1 MSGESKENQLTDM
14 EQAIR
19 LSQETARS
27 EQYCRE
33 SESGGGGHT
42 PSQNEDAYDKH
53 IANPEKWFELKELK
67 NLVWEDGN
75 TPSNAFGVEAGELK
89 SDKLKKVSEYFL
101 SRVVPGDGFCLIRS
115 IEALIDKRYK
125 YLENPRDTTP
135 PGMTREVQTE
145 KFLDKIGG
153 TEEVKKIL
161 KKMDFSDLNQ
171 WFNDL
176 NLKNNAPN
184 RGNFCTLGEGWLY
197 IMSHLEDKRIVVFVH
212 NDTAAQKHY
221 IIYPKQ
227 ARKETYNSV
236 DKTLFI
242 YNNTGHYYPLELKG
256 DIKNNEGKLNG
267 LIKDVADKFPNEALF
282 SLPEENYKL
291 TPATSASPTIPTN
304 SENGGDGE
312 SNDESPT
319 DPAEAAMRILEKGK
333 RKREAKEAEAAK
345 KKKAEE
351 AVAAKKKKA
360 EDAKAEKEAKAAK
373 AAADKAEKAARK
385 AETAAEEA
393 EKKLKEA
400 DKELVVSFLT
410 DLKHFV
416 PEKKNDDEA
425 NSSFKVSDK
434 RVVIYKKTFEDTK
447 DYNDLKDNIDENLKE
462 EHKYVFKKGFIDN
475 IREYYV
481 IDDNYGKKESEVKPG
496 QLLYRNVFGL
506 DDGLKY
512 RDSNGEEKEFIKYE
526 KLKKPEDP
534 KILNHIIKL
543 DMKNR
548 FKVNNNN
555 EKYYNLRKKYL
566 RSEHFLKL
574 EQFKESEKF
583 DDQVAFKMEKV
594 TYMLKQNIFYKD
606 NNFVIV
612 PFSFSPDK
620 HSLDDINENI
630 NKDKIEKE
638 NEKKDKRE
646 KKEKYEDIELTGK
659 KYGSGIMGATSMTIG
674 SLMLGGVIAGG
685 SAIAIGTLTG
695 GIPFAIGAGVYAVKK
710 TKEHR
715 KKTESNYPYNLST
728 RFKRQLH
735 RIVHIISFAMELK
748 KKYTK
753 EEHLIEEWKNTM
765 INIQLRRI
773 YDKFGFDNKLN
784 NEAEKMLKNEFKAKM
799 KIVKE
804 NKKSWFHKKNKA

>member
-1 MSGESKENQLTDM
+1 MSAPINRDDEENQIEEAIRNSLISASIERRREEAEKAASKCAEESSCGGESALTPTLREEAYSTHIQENNWYEINELRELDYFKTR
-14 EQAIR
+14 ESSKVFGEETLA
-19 LSQETARS
+19 SQEFKALIP
-27 EQYCRE
+27 
-33 SESGGGGHT
+33 H
-42 PSQNEDAYDKH
+42 
-53 IANPEKWFELKELK
+53 
-67 NLVWEDGN
+67 
-75 TPSNAFGVEAGELK
+75 
-89 SDKLKKVSEYFL
+89 FL
-101 SRVVPGDGFCLIRS
+101 SRTVPGDGFCLIRS
-115 IEALIDKRYK
+115 VEALINERYK
-125 YLENPRDTTP
+125 YIKNSSSRLD
-135 PGMTREVQTE
+135 QTKTLKDIIDSGELKPDEILRRLGQESNYAEQLNLDGTFESSSE
-145 KFLDKIGG
+145 KG
-153 TEEVKKIL
+153 
-161 KKMDFSDLNQ
+161 DFSSLD
-171 WFNDL
+171 FN
-176 NLKNNAPN
+176 
-184 RGNFCTLGEGWLY
+184 WVY
-197 IMSHLEDKRIVVFVH
+197 IMAAKEDVRIVVFINSSTNKYMKHKIVYPV
-212 NDTAAQKHY
+212 NDDDTSFK
-221 IIYPKQ
+221 
-227 ARKETYNSV
+227 TYKSI

-242 YNNTGHYYPLELKG
+242 LNNGGHYYPLKLKEG
-256 DIKNNEGKLNG
+256 SKNNTN
-267 LIKDVADKFPNEALF
+267 LIKDLVKIWSNKYGNAIETHTEII
-282 SLPEENYKL
+282 LPGGE
-291 TPATSASPTIPTN
+291 
-304 SENGGDGE
+304 SEN
-312 SNDESPT
+312 ESPT
-319 DPAEAAMRILEKGK
+319 DPAEAAGAAMRILKEGK
-333 RKREAKEAEAAK
+333 RKREEAEAAK

-351 AVAAKKKKA
+351 AEAAKKKKA

-373 AAADKAEKAARK
+373 AAADKAGKAARK

-393 EKKLKEA
+393 EKKLKEV

-434 RVVIYKKTFEDTK
+434 RVVIYKKTFEETEK
-447 DYNDLKDNIDENLKE
+447 QDYNDLKDNIDENLKE

-526 KLKKPEDP
+526 KLKNPEDS

-606 NNFVIV
+606 NIFKIV

-638 NEKKDKRE
+638 NEKKDRRK

-773 YDKFGFDNKLN
+773 YNKFGFDNKLN